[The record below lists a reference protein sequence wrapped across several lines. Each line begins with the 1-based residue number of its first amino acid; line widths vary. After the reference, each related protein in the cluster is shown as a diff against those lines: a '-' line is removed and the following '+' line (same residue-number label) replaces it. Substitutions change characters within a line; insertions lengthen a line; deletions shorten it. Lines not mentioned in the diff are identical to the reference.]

1 MVGRED
7 KFVYESLHVCFMAE
21 KDTQISVNLHFKN
34 DMKRFLSSG
43 KDASEFTVKPKA
55 EEIPPDYKI
64 ENFKF

>member
-1 MVGRED
+1 
-7 KFVYESLHVCFMAE
+7 MAE